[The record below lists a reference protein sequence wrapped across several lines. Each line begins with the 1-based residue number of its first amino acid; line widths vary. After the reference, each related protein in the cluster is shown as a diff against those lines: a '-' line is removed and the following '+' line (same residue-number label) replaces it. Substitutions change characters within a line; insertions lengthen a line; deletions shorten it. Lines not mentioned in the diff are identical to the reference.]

1 LQCFREGYAV
11 TETRGLRALRL
22 DFFFKGCKLVS
33 MNTKLRLFAYSI
45 PWNLA
50 LLTVGS
56 FLVAVSIKAV
66 AVPHGLVSG
75 GVSGIGLLLYYFTH
89 TLTPGLW
96 LLILNIPIA
105 LCGWIMVSR
114 RFVLYTAY
122 GMLAITFWMELIS
135 FTLPVHDRLLAA
147 IATGAL
153 LGAGA
158 GISMRSLGSSGGLDI
173 IGIILH
179 QRYGFRIG
187 QVSFL
192 FNAGLFTISFALM
205 ESDLVLYSLILVFV
219 TGQIMD
225 YVLSMFNQRKLVF
238 IISDHAQAIAD
249 AILKEAN
256 RGVTLLEGRG
266 GYTGLPKQVVMTVVN
281 NVQQKKLEEMIFTL
295 DPEAFVILENTFN
308 VIGKG
313 FSRRKVY

>member
-1 LQCFREGYAV
+1 MNANLRSYA
-11 TETRGLRALRL
+11 
-22 DFFFKGCKLVS
+22 F
-33 MNTKLRLFAYSI
+33 SI
-45 PWNLA
+45 PWNLF

-56 FLVAVSIKAV
+56 FLVAMAIKAV
-66 AVPHGLVSG
+66 AVPQGLVSG
-75 GVSGIGLLLYYFTH
+75 GVSGIALLVYYFSQ

-105 LCGWIMVSR
+105 VLGWVLVSR

-122 GMLAITFWMELIS
+122 GMLAITVCMELIT
-135 FTLPVHDRLLAA
+135 FTLPVQDPLLAA
-147 IATGAL
+147 ISAGAL

-158 GISMRSLGSSGGLDI
+158 GTSMRSLGSSGGLDI

-187 QVSFL
+187 QISFL
-192 FNAGLFTISFALM
+192 FNAALFTVSFGML
-205 ESDLVLYSLILVFV
+205 ETDVVLYSLIMVFV
-219 TGQIMD
+219 TAQIMD

-238 IISDHAQAIAD
+238 VVSDHAAAIAR
-249 AILKEAN
+249 AIMEEAH

-281 NVQQKKLEEMIFTL
+281 NVQQKKLEELIFTL
-295 DPEAFVILENTFN
+295 DPDAFVIFENTFN

>member
-1 LQCFREGYAV
+1 
-11 TETRGLRALRL
+11 
-22 DFFFKGCKLVS
+22 
-33 MNTKLRLFAYSI
+33 MNTKLRLFAFSV

-56 FLVAVSIKAV
+56 FLFALGVKSL
-66 AVPHGLVSG
+66 AVPQGFLTG
-75 GVSGIGLLLYYFTH
+75 GVSGIALLVYYFTK
-89 TLTPGLW
+89 TLSPGVW

-105 LCGWIMVSR
+105 LVGWVMISR

-122 GMLAITFWMELIS
+122 GMLAITAWMELIT
-135 FTLPVHDRLLAA
+135 FTLPVHDQLLAA
-147 IATGAL
+147 IAGGTLA
-153 LGAGA
+153 GAGA
-158 GISMRSLGSSGGLDI
+158 GIGLRSLGSSGGLDI

-179 QRYGFRIG
+179 QRFGFRIG
-187 QVSFL
+187 QISFI
-192 FNAGLFTISFALM
+192 FNATLFTASFALL
-205 ESDLVLYSLILVFV
+205 ETDLVLYSLILVFV

-238 IISDHAQAIAD
+238 IVSDHARAIAD
-249 AILKEAN
+249 AIIKEAN
-256 RGVTLLEGRG
+256 RGVTLLEGQG

-295 DPEAFVILENTFN
+295 DPEAFVIFENTFN

>member
-1 LQCFREGYAV
+1 
-11 TETRGLRALRL
+11 
-22 DFFFKGCKLVS
+22 
-33 MNTKLRLFAYSI
+33 MNAKLRSYAFSI
-45 PWNLA
+45 PWNLF

-56 FLVAVSIKAV
+56 FFVALAIKAV

-75 GVSGIGLLLYYFTH
+75 GVSGIGLLIFYLTK

-96 LLILNIPIA
+96 FFLLNIPIA
-105 LCGWIMVSR
+105 VAGWILVSR
-114 RFVLYTAY
+114 RFLLYTAY
-122 GMLAITFWMELIS
+122 GMLAITLCMELIT
-135 FTLPVHDRLLAA
+135 FTLPVHDKLLAA
-147 IATGAL
+147 IAGGAI

-158 GISMRSLGSSGGLDI
+158 GTSLRSLGSGGGLDI
-173 IGIILH
+173 IAIILH
-179 QRYGFRIG
+179 QRFGFRVG

-192 FNAGLFTISFALM
+192 FNAVLFAASFALL
-205 ESDLVLYSLILVFV
+205 DTDVVIYSLIMVFV
-219 TGQIMD
+219 TGQITD

-238 IISDHAQAIAD
+238 IISDQAQAIAD
-249 AILKEAN
+249 AILNEAN

-281 NVQQKKLEEMIFTL
+281 NMQQKKLEELIFTL
-295 DPEAFVILENTFN
+295 DPEAFVIFENTFN

>member
-1 LQCFREGYAV
+1 MRSACK
-11 TETRGLRALRL
+11 RL
-22 DFFFKGCKLVS
+22 DIFVKRGMLPV
-33 MNTKLRLFAYSI
+33 MNSKLRLYAFSI
-45 PWNLA
+45 PWNIF

-56 FLVAVSIKAV
+56 LLVAMAIKSV

-75 GVSGIGLLLYYFTH
+75 GVSGIALLIYYFTGA
-89 TLTPGLW
+89 LTPGLW
-96 LLILNIPIA
+96 LFLLNIPIA
-105 LCGWIMVSR
+105 ALGWVMVSR

-122 GMLAITFWMELIS
+122 GMAAITLWMEIIA
-135 FTLPVHDRLLAA
+135 FTLPIDDILLAA
-147 IATGAL
+147 IFGGAL
-153 LGAGA
+153 LGAGS
-158 GISMRSLGSSGGLDI
+158 GICMRSLGSSGGLDI

-179 QRYGFRIG
+179 QRFGFRIG

-192 FNAGLFTISFALM
+192 FNTALFTLSFALL
-205 ESDLVLYSLILVFV
+205 ETDLVLYSLIMVFV

-238 IISDHAQAIAD
+238 IVSDHAQVISD
-249 AILKEAN
+249 AIIKEAN

-266 GYTGLPKQVVMTVVN
+266 GYTGQPKHVVMTVVN
-281 NVQQKKLEEMIFTL
+281 NVQQKKLEELIFTL
-295 DPEAFVILENTFN
+295 DPEAFVIFENTFN

>member
-1 LQCFREGYAV
+1 MTDAW
-11 TETRGLRALRL
+11 GLRAPWL

-33 MNTKLRLFAYSI
+33 MNTKFRLFAYSI

-56 FLVAVSIKAV
+56 FLVALSIKAV

-105 LCGWIMVSR
+105 ICGWIMVSR

-122 GMLAITFWMELIS
+122 GMVAITLWMEFIS
-135 FTLPVHDRLLAA
+135 FTLPVHDLLLAA
-147 IATGAL
+147 ISAGTL

-192 FNAGLFTISFALM
+192 FNAGLFAISFALM
-205 ESDLVLYSLILVFV
+205 DSDLVLYSLILVFV

-249 AILKEAN
+249 AILTEAN